1 MKKISA
7 YIWAFVVAIVL
18 FFTAG
23 VFTAGSFTTTGGSL
37 AVAKGETVYYD
48 ITLTSGKRLADVY
61 VNIGSV
67 YKKTGENA
75 QVTVKYSTSAT
86 STSFSTFS
94 AARPVANVESET
106 GGDNYGWIRYNVE
119 KGVANVRRISV
130 SADCGFQLNE
140 IVCFD
145 LTGEKVP
152 LVAGDDGKAFT
163 EAEVATTYDA
173 PDSFTTKTSKYHTF
187 SRDEA
192 YTLASVQNIL
202 RGKAAPNG
210 DVYTLRGD
218 FNYLWTACMT
228 PAVAAFGASPF
239 AVRITPLIA
248 SCVMLVFAFLL
259 TRKLFKSDKY
269 AFLFTLCGMA
279 AVAFSMTSPYALV
292 ASAIVASAYFAYRFF
307 ADGISSKHVI
317 KGGMNVLLSGV
328 FAAIA
333 LAMETAAV
341 FPVLAVLTLIGFGMR
356 RQYLAYKLELEKVA
370 GENVETTTETGEK
383 AIVNKA
389 ADKAR
394 ADYRYKTRVCYC
406 FAALSFVALTFAL
419 ILLSTVICNFA
430 IMRALGTQTGF
441 GEAMWQGVA
450 SSVRAQTTFAS
461 AATVFQKTA
470 FFVGIALVAG
480 ATALTVFGFVKK
492 TDCKHALRFRRGYFV
507 LLGGAVAAAVAFAV
521 KGAPAA
527 YSTLFALSYIGFIP
541 LLLSAAETA
550 AGDKGNLKILTRVA
564 YWTVAAGMLALFALQ
579 LVGTFGFTILG

>member
-7 YIWAFVVAIVL
+7 YIWAFIAAIVL

-23 VFTAGSFTTTGGSL
+23 VFTAGSFTTTGDSL

-61 VNIGSV
+61 VNIGSI
-67 YKKTGENA
+67 YKKTGESA
-75 QVTVKYSTSAT
+75 GVSVKYSTSAT

-94 AARPVANVESET
+94 NAKPVANIAAKT
-106 GGDNYGWIRYNVE
+106 GEENYGWIRYNVE

-130 SADCGFQLNE
+130 SADCGFELNE

-145 LTGEKVP
+145 LSGEKVSV
-152 LVAGDDGKAFT
+152 VAGDDGKAFT
-163 EAEVATTYDA
+163 EAEIAATYDA
-173 PDSFTTKTSKYHTF
+173 PRSFTKNTSKYHTL

-192 YTLASVQNIL
+192 YTLTSVQNVL
-202 RGKAAPNG
+202 RGKAAQSG

-228 PAVAAFGASPF
+228 PAVAVFGASPF

-279 AVAFSMTSPYALV
+279 ATAFSMTSPYALV
-292 ASAIVASAYFAYRFF
+292 ASALVASAYFAYRFF
-307 ADGISSKHVI
+307 ADGISSKHVVR
-317 KGGMNVLLSGV
+317 GGVNVLLAGTFS
-328 FAAIA
+328 AIA
-333 LAMETAAV
+333 LAMETAAL
-341 FPVLAVLTLIGFGMR
+341 FPVLAVLVLLGFGMR
-356 RQYLAYKLELEKVA
+356 RQYLAYKLELAKTAVEGVEK
-370 GENVETTTETGEK
+370 TTETGEK
-383 AIVNKA
+383 VLVNKA
-389 ADKAR
+389 ADKVN

-406 FAALSFVALTFAL
+406 FAALTFVALTFAL
-419 ILLSTVICNFA
+419 ILIATVICNYA
-430 IMRALGTQTGF
+430 VMRALGTQTGF

-450 SSVRAQTTFAS
+450 SSLRSKLPFAH
-461 AATVFQKTA
+461 AATTLQKTA
-470 FFVGIALVAG
+470 FFVGLALAAG

-507 LLGGAVAAAVAFAV
+507 LLGGAVAATVAFLI
-521 KGAPAA
+521 KSAPAA
-527 YSTLFALSYIGFIP
+527 FSTLFALSYVGFLP
-541 LLLSAAETA
+541 LLLTAAETA
-550 AGDKGNLKILTRVA
+550 TAERKNLKTITRVA
-564 YWTVAAGMLALFALQ
+564 YWAVAAGMLALIALQ
-579 LVGTFGFTILG
+579 FVGTFGVAVLG